1 MMLGKMIFDRRPHF
15 VGHQISGRI
24 FPFLASLIENDVK
37 NNDNV
42 RNREQLMSVCC
53 LDVACPPHTCLIYF
67 ALMRIGHLAQSNDG
81 EVWDSLEVNIVEH
94 FRSWAFQ
101 LQVLIMRTG

>member
-24 FPFLASLIENDVK
+24 FPFFASLIENDVK

-42 RNREQLMSVCC
+42 RNREQLMSV
-53 LDVACPPHTCLIYF
+53 
-67 ALMRIGHLAQSNDG
+67 
-81 EVWDSLEVNIVEH
+81 
-94 FRSWAFQ
+94 
-101 LQVLIMRTG
+101 